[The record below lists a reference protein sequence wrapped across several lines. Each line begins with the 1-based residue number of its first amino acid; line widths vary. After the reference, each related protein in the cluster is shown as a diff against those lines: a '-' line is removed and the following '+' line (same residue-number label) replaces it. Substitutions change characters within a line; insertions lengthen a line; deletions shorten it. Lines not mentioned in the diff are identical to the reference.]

1 MTQTE
6 FLQQTMSQ
14 KTLTQIQAN
23 FGEKMQ
29 LLPTDS
35 LYERG
40 FKEGY
45 NLALS
50 SVPLEQV
57 SQQLHRA

>member
-6 FLQQTMSQ
+6 ILQQTMCQ
-14 KTLTQIQAN
+14 ETLTQIQAN
-23 FGEKMQ
+23 SGEKMQ
-29 LLPTDS
+29 LLPSDS

-50 SVPLEQV
+50 CVPVEQV
-57 SQQLHRA
+57 AQQLLQA